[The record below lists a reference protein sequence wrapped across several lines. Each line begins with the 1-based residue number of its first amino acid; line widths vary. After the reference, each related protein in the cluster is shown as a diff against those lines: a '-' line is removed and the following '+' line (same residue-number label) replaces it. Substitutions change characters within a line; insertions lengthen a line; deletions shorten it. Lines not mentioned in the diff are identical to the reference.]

1 MTWWQR
7 LLNLFHEKPDTE
19 IGTIRADLDVERDR
33 HNRELTRIDD
43 ALGLAAE
50 YQRAEEYRRGTA

>member
-1 MTWWQR
+1 MNWWQR
-7 LLNLFHEKPDTE
+7 LMNLFHEPPDTE
-19 IGTIRADLDVERDR
+19 ISTIRTDLDIEAKR
-33 HNRELTRIDD
+33 HNRELAKIDD